1 MNIGNRRSGG
11 DLLVATEIIPTISE
25 DRIIAMSNYDS
36 VRREVLNSTR
46 WLAEHGYLGQL
57 SSGGNISVR
66 VPGEKI
72 VAITPSGKPYFSL
85 DVDDICVIDTDL
97 NHIEGSLSPS
107 IEAPMHVGVMKN
119 RPDVNAVV
127 HTHQPFASTLAIINK
142 PIPALFDEITV
153 EIGHEVDIIPYAF
166 SGSPDLVANV
176 ISKLGNA
183 CHCYL
188 IQNHGALCLGA
199 DMQRAM
205 RNSELLENVAQIYYH
220 ALSTGAAINQLP
232 PAAIDY
238 FADMRK
244 LRFKTKNF

>member
-1 MNIGNRRSGG
+1 
-11 DLLVATEIIPTISE
+11 
-25 DRIIAMSNYDS
+25 MSNYDS
-36 VRREVLNSTR
+36 IRREVLDSSR

-72 VAITPSGKPYFSL
+72 VAITPSGRSYFSL
-85 DVDDICVIDTDL
+85 KADDICVIDLDL
-97 NHIEGSLSPS
+97 NPIEGSLSPS
-107 IEAPMHVGVMKN
+107 IEAAMHAGVYQH
-119 RPDVNAVV
+119 RSDVNAVI
-127 HTHQPFASTLAIINK
+127 HTHQPFASVLAIINK

-166 SGSPDLVANV
+166 SGSPELVNNV
-176 ISKLGNA
+176 TGKLGNA

-188 IQNHGALCLGA
+188 IQNHGALSLGA

-205 RNSELLENVAQIYYH
+205 RNSELLENVAQIYHH
-220 ALSTGAAINQLP
+220 ALATCGEIQKLP
-232 PAAIDY
+232 PSALDY

-244 LRFKTKNF
+244 LRFK

>member
-1 MNIGNRRSGG
+1 
-11 DLLVATEIIPTISE
+11 
-25 DRIIAMSNYDS
+25 MSKYDS
-36 VRREVLNSTR
+36 VRREVLDSSR

-72 VAITPSGKPYFSL
+72 VAITPSGKSYLLL
-85 DVDDICVIDTDL
+85 DLNDICVIDFD
-97 NHIEGSLSPS
+97 HKSIEGSLSPS
-107 IEAPMHVGVMKN
+107 IEAGMHIGVYKN
-119 RPDVNAVV
+119 RPDVNAVI
-127 HTHQPFASTLAIINK
+127 HTHQPFASALAIINK

-166 SGSPDLVANV
+166 SGSSELVNNV
-176 ISKLGNA
+176 SGKLGNA

-188 IQNHGALCLGA
+188 IQNHGALCLGT

-205 RNSELLENVAQIYYH
+205 KNAELLENVAKIYYH
-220 ALSTGAAINQLP
+220 ALATGEEIHELP
-232 PAAIDY
+232 ADAIDY

-244 LRFKTKNF
+244 LRFK

>member
-1 MNIGNRRSGG
+1 
-11 DLLVATEIIPTISE
+11 
-25 DRIIAMSNYDS
+25 
-36 VRREVLNSTR
+36 
-46 WLAEHGYLGQL
+46 
-57 SSGGNISVR
+57 
-66 VPGEKI
+66 
-72 VAITPSGKPYFSL
+72 
-85 DVDDICVIDTDL
+85 
-97 NHIEGSLSPS
+97 
-107 IEAPMHVGVMKN
+107 MKT